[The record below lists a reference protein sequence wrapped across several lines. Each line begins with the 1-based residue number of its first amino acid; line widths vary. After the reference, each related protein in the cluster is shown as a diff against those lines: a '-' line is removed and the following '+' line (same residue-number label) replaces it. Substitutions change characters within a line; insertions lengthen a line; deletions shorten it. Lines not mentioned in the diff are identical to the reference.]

1 MHASYFIFHDG
12 GMFQSYI
19 LCKSWTGSPPETG
32 TATVNIHV
40 TDQNDHIPQPTEQEL
55 DVCLSDKP
63 TTTNITATD
72 PDQNPFG
79 GPFTFELLGDVKG
92 KWKLDPSYG
101 RSIKSLYLNKT
112 GKAELKTNNNHLIVF
127 IAFHRLYSRPG
138 EGAQFICWNI
148 HN

>member
-1 MHASYFIFHDG
+1 MFH
-12 GMFQSYI
+12 SYI
-19 LCKSWTGSPPETG
+19 LCKSWAGSPPETG

-40 TDQNDHIPQPTEQEL
+40 TDQNDHIPEPTEQEL

-72 PDQNPFG
+72 PDGNPFG

-112 GKAELKTNNNHLIVF
+112 GKAELKTNKQPFNCFYCFSQVIQQ
-127 IAFHRLYSRPG
+127 A
-138 EGAQFICWNI
+138 W
-148 HN
+148 